1 MIWRLVCKEHHNRAE
16 FTEQAPKLTG
26 PSMPTI
32 PDVPALAKLPCF
44 KELVVRELTQLNEL
58 LRAKASPGA
67 FSP

>member
-1 MIWRLVCKEHHNRAE
+1 
-16 FTEQAPKLTG
+16 
-26 PSMPTI
+26 MPTI